1 MMKDERTHRLR
12 MMMALRSKVTIPLH
26 YYISLI
32 YIIYSDP
39 IGTDRTNPPP
49 LLKKGKKNP
58 LLMMTLLLDGV

>member
-39 IGTDRTNPPP
+39 IGTDR
-49 LLKKGKKNP
+49 NP